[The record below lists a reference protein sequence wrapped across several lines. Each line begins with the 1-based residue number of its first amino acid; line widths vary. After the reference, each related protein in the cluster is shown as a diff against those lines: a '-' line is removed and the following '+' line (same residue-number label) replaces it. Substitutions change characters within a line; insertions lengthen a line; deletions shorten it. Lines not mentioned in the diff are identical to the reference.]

1 MVLTNGLL
9 VCINSTSKVAEIQ
22 FGMISN
28 PIVGLMNMEST
39 YSLVLNLTC
48 MQVSCKGAIMKFQ
61 V

>member
-22 FGMISN
+22 FGN